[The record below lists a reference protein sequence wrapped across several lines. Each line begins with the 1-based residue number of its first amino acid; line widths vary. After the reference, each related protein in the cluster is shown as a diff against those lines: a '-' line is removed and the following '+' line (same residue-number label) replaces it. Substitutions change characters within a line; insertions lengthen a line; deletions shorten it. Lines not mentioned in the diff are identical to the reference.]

1 MTATEFRALLKARN
15 HSSFSAAPLIGTSP
29 AHIRSWASG
38 RQNIPTK
45 YLPAIEKLPDRP
57 PGKRWSP
64 AEIGRPAEA
73 KPAPDPGSSLPRVTT
88 PALGRRKRRRER
100 PLPVFDPVAYDKRHP
115 IRPVK
120 DGPAPTILDLV
131 AYVARALPEPWRPA
145 DDPSLIAPV
154 SLHGAGIEGEILPP
168 IPSTQLPA
176 IISPTQRPA
185 AVPRSIALPPG
196 VTVPYPD
203 FWRGDLPGP
212 LYGVICAA
220 AVTIREDGGAFVAGH
235 CGRRVHPNWHLCIG
249 HLRIETAS
257 HGVAPMPQ
265 SRPLG
270 PATMRTRPRPPSYS

>member
-131 AYVARALPEPWRPA
+131 AYARALPEPWRPA

-154 SLHGAGIEGEILPP
+154 F
-168 IPSTQLPA
+168 
-176 IISPTQRPA
+176 A
-185 AVPRSIALPPG
+185 ARGRDRGRDFASD
-196 VTVPYPD
+196 TVN
-203 FWRGDLPGP
+203 
-212 LYGVICAA
+212 AA
-220 AVTIREDGGAFVAGH
+220 AGDHFANAAAGGSPALHSAAAG
-235 CGRRVHPNWHLCIG
+235 CD
-249 HLRIETAS
+249 
-257 HGVAPMPQ
+257 
-265 SRPLG
+265 RPL
-270 PATMRTRPRPPSYS
+270 PRLLAR